1 MLVMNTPCPQS
12 SRLIRMAVPRTHWY
26 QKLMRGVGLISA
38 LSSLFT
44 AVPLVVASSIP
55 NGTWLSKPQILFHTS
70 SRTLDSAMSTMKS
83 QGYRIVFLDYRNIDE
98 TTQAHVSRKARQH
111 ALIPVVWVQ
120 SPQYRELTIPQMI
133 HEARN
138 GDGIQVDDHFFSNYA
153 LGDFYRL
160 RSQYTKP
167 IFCSIQPFQVN
178 RVPPTGCNQLDV
190 QCYSPESLFNCVQ
203 LADRLNAVTSLSAE
217 NTLAQVGRLGQR
229 AFNVFLWP
237 HSDRFFGRE

>member
-1 MLVMNTPCPQS
+1 MLAVNNPCRQSGRRTVMAAPLFQRWS
-12 SRLIRMAVPRTHWY
+12 QRLLRKIGLVSAVATFFAAVPSW
-26 QKLMRGVGLISA
+26 VA
-38 LSSLFT
+38 
-44 AVPLVVASSIP
+44 ASSIP
-55 NGTWLSKPQILFHTS
+55 NGTWLSKPQIVFHTS
-70 SRTLDSAMSTMKS
+70 SQTLDSAMSTMRS

-98 TTQAHVSRKARQH
+98 ATQSQVSRKARQH

-120 SPQYRELTIPQMI
+120 SPQFRSLTIPQMI
-133 HEARN
+133 HEARH

-153 LGDFYRL
+153 LRDFYSL

-167 IFCSIQPFQVN
+167 IFCSIQPFQVS
-178 RVPPTGCNQLDV
+178 RVPPSGCNQLDV
-190 QCYSPESLFNCVQ
+190 QCYSAESLYNCVQ

-237 HSDRFFGRE
+237 DSDRFFR